1 MSTTELERKIE
12 RCSQYYTELYQQ
24 SLTGMRASEALDTC
38 FHAFLDQKPSIKGLS
53 ARGRARALLNASFW
67 REFQALRESSLA
79 AVALG
84 RVLWHDEPAFTD
96 CVATLAVETPELL
109 RWAIRHA
116 RLFTR
121 PQSLLWRYVCEQM
134 GADPEWGVFIG
145 VCDRLLDQLKPFDA
159 AIQTVEARVS
169 SLSLLEV
176 LSYLSVLAYEHLSE
190 VDQADRTGQR
200 WAVYHRIIQRKLLSG
215 TEADFSL
222 TEARLAA
229 SLRQHLAPLLFPAPD
244 NLGERFQCERI
255 CEDLRT
261 LIAATQERLDYEG
274 SVDWFCFDPECR
286 YQLVPGEPVLFNE
299 TTAGSDRWRLTQR
312 KANALWA
319 YWMHRGTEAFVQ
331 RGLAEE
337 QIGRAENHARNQLAY
352 VKALRSLC
360 QLQEVYGLG
369 EEVTAPDGTVVPL
382 LQLLLASELTSTFF
396 ESEYLAPFRAHY
408 QVSGSVLQALGR
420 LAFDGMRTG
429 ENRMPMTWSGEGEK
443 ARRIVGWTVCEQY
456 PTGSERVASGIVNFW
471 TTELKALARQLT
483 EEVEL
488 PTPRLYEMPF
498 YKLGRFSFQFP
509 WIVAQQNNLTAAV
522 NTLRRVRGRRL
533 EVNDETRRVELRLAE
548 QLRRRGFSVVV
559 GYQPARSDAGDA
571 GEVDL
576 IGYRDGR
583 LLVIELKSGYI
594 RSTPHEVWLHRTSTL
609 RKAALQIRRKRAA
622 VVAALAEDAGLSVRL
637 DCPGEVPE
645 AQIHAWIVDTSI
657 ELDQQHVDGCLVVSL
672 EALLVALR
680 DEAHLLTLTPD
691 GAAKHSLYPDG
702 FEAQC
707 FIDIVE
713 SGRVWAGI

>member
-1 MSTTELERKIE
+1 MELERKIE
-12 RCSQYYTELYQQ
+12 RCSQYYRELYQQ
-24 SLTGMRASEALDTC
+24 SLVGMTASEAVDTC

-53 ARGRARALLNASFW
+53 SRGRATALLNAGFW
-67 REFQALRESSLA
+67 REFQALRESKWA
-79 AVALG
+79 AVTLS
-84 RVLWHDEPAFTD
+84 RVLWHDEPAFTE
-96 CVATLAVETPELL
+96 CVTTLAVETPELL

-116 RLFTR
+116 KLFTR
-121 PQSLLWRYVCEQM
+121 AQSPLWQQVCDQM
-134 GADPEWGVFIG
+134 GSDPEWGVFIG
-145 VCDRLLDQLKPFDA
+145 VCNRLLAQLQPFDA
-159 AIQTVEARVS
+159 IIETVDARLS
-169 SLSLLEV
+169 GLSLLE
-176 LSYLSVLAYEHLSE
+176 LLGYLSVLAYEHLRE
-190 VDQADRTGQR
+190 VDQGERAGQR
-200 WAVYHRIIQRKLLSG
+200 WAVYHRIIQRKLISCAEDGFNLS
-215 TEADFSL
+215 
-222 TEARLAA
+222 EARLAA
-229 SLRQHLAPLLFPAPD
+229 SLGQHLAPLLFPAPD
-244 NLGERFQCERI
+244 NLGERFQCERF
-255 CEDLRT
+255 CEDLRA

-274 SVDWFCFDPECR
+274 SIDWFCFDPECR

-299 TTAGSDRWRLTQR
+299 TTAGSERWRLTQR
-312 KANALWA
+312 KADALWA
-319 YWMHRGTEAFVQ
+319 YWMYRGTEAFVQ

-360 QLQEVYGLG
+360 QLQEVYGLDDQ
-369 EEVTAPDGTVVPL
+369 VTAPDGTVVPL
-382 LQLLLASELTSTFF
+382 LQLLLASELTSAFF

-408 QVSGSVLQALGR
+408 QASGSVLQALGR

-429 ENRMPMTWSGEGEK
+429 ENRLPMTWSGEGEN
-443 ARRIVGWTVCEQY
+443 ARRIVGWTVCAQY
-456 PTGSERVASGIVNFW
+456 PTGSERVASGIVDFW
-471 TTELKALARQLT
+471 TTELKTLARQLT
-483 EEVEL
+483 AEVEP

-522 NTLRRVRGRRL
+522 NTLRRVRGRRP

-548 QLRRRGFSVVV
+548 QLRQRGFAVVV
-559 GYQPARSDAGDA
+559 GYQPARSDEGDA

-583 LLVIELKSGYI
+583 FLVIELKSGYI
-594 RSTPHEVWLHRTSTL
+594 RSTPHEIWLHRTSTL
-609 RKAALQIRRKRAA
+609 RKAALQICRKRAA
-622 VVAALAEDAGLSVRL
+622 VVAALAVDAGLRGQL
-637 DCPGEVPE
+637 GCPREVPE
-645 AQIHAWIVDTSI
+645 AQIHTWIVDTSI
-657 ELDQQHVDGCLVVSL
+657 ELDQQRVDGCLVVSL